1 MLSVEFT
8 RNVNIKLKV
17 IQKKKEEITYCNT
30 VEINFFHFE
39 ILCKGQR
46 LNDPGL

>member
-17 IQKKKEEITYCNT
+17 IQKKKRKSHVVT
-30 VEINFFHFE
+30 
-39 ILCKGQR
+39 
-46 LNDPGL
+46 P